1 MPAPA
6 RWVMLSFELSR
17 KRHFRRTILGYLKD
31 PTAKVVP
38 SPVLFYIVL
47 YSRSLA
53 AGNHSLCAKLHDN
66 RSGGCKHIVASLLS
80 SSHINHGMFLFFG
93 VCLVAISNGIFFFV
107 LTKNHRLNLFG
118 KYWESVTV
126 CCAIACTAASPPTCV
141 SKVVAIPPYVRALAI
156 TFLQLRYPGGSPIAM
171 LVVQW

>member
-93 VCLVAISNGIFFFV
+93 VCLVAISNGIFFLYLPRTIGSIYLGNIGKASLYV
-107 LTKNHRLNLFG
+107 VQSLALPRLHPRAFRKWLQ
-118 KYWESVTV
+118 SL
-126 CCAIACTAASPPTCV
+126 PTCV
-141 SKVVAIPPYVRALAI
+141 H
-156 TFLQLRYPGGSPIAM
+156 SP
-171 LVVQW
+171 